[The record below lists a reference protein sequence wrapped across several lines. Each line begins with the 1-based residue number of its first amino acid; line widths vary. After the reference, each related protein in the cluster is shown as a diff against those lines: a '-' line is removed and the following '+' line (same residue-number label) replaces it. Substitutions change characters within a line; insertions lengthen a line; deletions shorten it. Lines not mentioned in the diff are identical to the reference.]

1 MDILYRDGDV
11 VAVSK
16 PAGMLSQPAASA
28 GGQDVLSSVCR
39 LCGCNAYA
47 VHRLDACTGGAM
59 VVALNPGAAA
69 YLSEQIKLGEGFG
82 KEYLAVVCGVPDPAE
97 GSMRDLLFFDR
108 KKGKSFVVDRMRRG
122 VKDARLDYCTLAS
135 SDSECGTLSVVKIRL
150 YTGRTHQIRVQF
162 SHRHVPL
169 FGDRRY
175 GGCSGRNVALWSC
188 RLTFRR
194 PSDGQAVTV
203 TCDPPGV
210 FPWTLFE

>member
-1 MDILYRDGDV
+1 
-11 VAVSK
+11 
-16 PAGMLSQPAASA
+16 
-28 GGQDVLSSVCR
+28 
-39 LCGCNAYA
+39 
-47 VHRLDACTGGAM
+47 M

-69 YLSEQIKLGEGFG
+69 YLSEQIKLGEGFC

-108 KKGKSFVVDRMRRG
+108 KRGKSFVVDRMRRG
-122 VKDARLDYCTLAS
+122 VKDARLDYRTLAS
-135 SDSECGTLSVVKIRL
+135 SDSERGTLSVVKIRL
-150 YTGRTHQIRVQF
+150 HTGRTHQIR
-162 SHRHVPL
+162 VPL

-188 RLTFRR
+188 RLSFRR
-194 PSDGQAVTV
+194 PSDGATVTV